1 MVQTIYILEGVKMME
16 QVKETAAVTPDETIW
31 DTLKREIL
39 SLTDEQTEL
48 LIQRLQEIEWE

>member
-1 MVQTIYILEGVKMME
+1 MME